1 LKILA
6 DLKWSADW
14 TLGNTALYSQLNQ
27 ILSDVKDVFFRPSK
41 KEIEEFDVVS
51 YWAKLEQK
59 YFGKIRPKINRLE
72 ADDDDQSSPPLSPV
86 ISQTFDVSRLK
97 DNVINH
103 KTSTPMTLVEK
114 IATVKR
120 NCANARR
127 ALQMIEDEEI
137 DSDQQN
143 KKKELDRS
151 RQTNSQFKDDSSFME
166 AVMASSFGENS
177 DSKKA
182 KNQTKQNTSQFQ
194 VL

>member
-1 LKILA
+1 M
-6 DLKWSADW
+6 
-14 TLGNTALYSQLNQ
+14 
-27 ILSDVKDVFFRPSK
+27 KDVFFFPSK
-41 KEIEEFDVVS
+41 KEIEEFDVAS

-59 YFGKIRPKINRLE
+59 YFGKIRPKINSLE
-72 ADDDDQSSPPLSPV
+72 RDDDDQSSPPLSPV

-97 DNVINH
+97 ENVSNH

-127 ALQMIEDEEI
+127 ALQMIEDEEKG
-137 DSDQQN
+137 SDRQKN

-177 DSKKA
+177 DTNKA

>member
-1 LKILA
+1 M
-6 DLKWSADW
+6 
-14 TLGNTALYSQLNQ
+14 
-27 ILSDVKDVFFRPSK
+27 FFYPSK
-41 KEIEEFDVVS
+41 KEIEEFDVAS

-59 YFGKIRPKINRLE
+59 YFGKIQPTINRLE
-72 ADDDDQSSPPLSPV
+72 TNDDESSPPLSPV

-97 DNVINH
+97 ENVTNH

-127 ALQMIEDEEI
+127 ALQMIEDEEK
-137 DSDQQN
+137 DSDRQNN

-151 RQTNSQFKDDSSFME
+151 RLTNSQFKDDSSFME

-177 DSKKA
+177 DNKNA
-182 KNQTKQNTSQFQ
+182 KNQTKQNTSKFQ